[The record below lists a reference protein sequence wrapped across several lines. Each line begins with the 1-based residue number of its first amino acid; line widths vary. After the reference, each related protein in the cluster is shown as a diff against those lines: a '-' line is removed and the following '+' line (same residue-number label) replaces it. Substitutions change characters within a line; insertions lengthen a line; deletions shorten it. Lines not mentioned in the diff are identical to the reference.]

1 MTHSSNSVN
10 DDVNHVFSW
19 PLRVYYEDTDAGG
32 VVFYVNYLKFFERAR
47 TEWLRAKGYS
57 QQQLVND
64 KGLIFVV
71 KAASVDYMAPARLD
85 DELRVSV
92 AIKEL
97 RNASLTLTQQ
107 VWRVGQLVDQP
118 QLLATG
124 QVTIVCVNAET
135 IRPQPIPAEMV
146 EQIKKDV

>member
-10 DDVNHVFSW
+10 DDVNQVFSW

-107 VWRVGQLVDQP
+107 VWRVGKLVDQP

>member
-1 MTHSSNSVN
+1 MTNSSNVINDNVN
-10 DDVNHVFSW
+10 QVFSW

-47 TEWLRAKGYS
+47 TEWLRSKGYS
-57 QQQLVND
+57 QQQLVD
-64 KGLIFVV
+64 EKGLIFVV
-71 KAASVDYMAPARLD
+71 KAASAEYMAPARLD
-85 DELRVSV
+85 DELKITV

-107 VWRVGQLVDQP
+107 VWRVGKVQNQALQL
-118 QLLATG
+118 ASG

-135 IRPQPIPAEMV
+135 IRPQPIPADLI
-146 EQIKKDV
+146 EQIRKDI

>member
-10 DDVNHVFSW
+10 DDVNQVFSW